1 MNLETNPVEMSCF
14 TDWKEKDDRLIFCQ
28 VTDSEEAFIYENRL
42 SIEKS
47 LFSEVSSSNSLRS
60 PVDINSLSKSFQK
73 LKNNFWKLFDKEFM
87 WNGWTEGVKVKS

>member
-1 MNLETNPVEMSCF
+1 M
-14 TDWKEKDDRLIFCQ
+14 FCQ

-60 PVDINSLSKSFQK
+60 PVDRCFKKANVFFKFQFEDK
-73 LKNNFWKLFDKEFM
+73 INNFWKLFDKEFM
-87 WNGWTEGVKVKS
+87 WDGWTEGVKVKS